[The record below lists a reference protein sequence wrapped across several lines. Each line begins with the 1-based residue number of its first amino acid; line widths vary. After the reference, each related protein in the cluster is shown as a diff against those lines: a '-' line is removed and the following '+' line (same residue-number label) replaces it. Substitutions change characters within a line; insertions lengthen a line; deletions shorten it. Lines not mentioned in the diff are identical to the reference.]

1 MTIHSLLTPKN
12 STVIFIDQQPQM
24 TFGVASI
31 DRQLLI
37 NNTIGLAKAAK
48 VFNVPTILTT
58 VETQDFSGYM
68 WPQLLSIFPDQIPIE
83 RTSMNSW
90 EDSQFVAEVPDELIE
105 WKREGAS
112 LPAWNA
118 SPTKQLLLCATLLRA
133 ELRTCRQDN
142 APSP

>member
-1 MTIHSLLTPKN
+1 LALSCTLNPCRNHNVEERSARTIHSLLTPEN

-68 WPQLLSIFPDQIPIE
+68 
-83 RTSMNSW
+83 
-90 EDSQFVAEVPDELIE
+90 
-105 WKREGAS
+105 
-112 LPAWNA
+112 
-118 SPTKQLLLCATLLRA
+118 
-133 ELRTCRQDN
+133 
-142 APSP
+142 